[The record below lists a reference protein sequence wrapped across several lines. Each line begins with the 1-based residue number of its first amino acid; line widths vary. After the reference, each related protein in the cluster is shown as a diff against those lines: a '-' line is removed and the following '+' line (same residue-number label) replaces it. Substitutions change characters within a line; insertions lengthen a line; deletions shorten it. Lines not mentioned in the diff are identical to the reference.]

1 MALTDLKKTA
11 GLSLAFDGSDLIAQ
25 EKDIDIAQK
34 QTATIDDM
42 RSQILNPTLSC
53 PTIFYYKFPEID
65 RKSVLK
71 DKNLRFDMYAI
82 PSNLAG
88 IEYVKTAGQ
97 SADEYPVLIESAYGY
112 LTVILQSNPV
122 IVDAVPKVKSTVVKI
137 KKGEKL
143 VIPPNHDF
151 VLVNARQS
159 LTMVSMI
166 YSRKTKVR
174 RVFDDRRGISR
185 YVIRKNAR
193 LEVVK
198 NPSYRNVESVKS
210 WDPMEYYDDFKLT
223 EKTPIFKQI
232 LRKYKRFK
240 WLHEPSKIDWTKLP
254 GCY

>member
-1 MALTDLKKTA
+1 MALVDLKKTT
-11 GLSLAFDGSDLIAQ
+11 GLALAFDGADLVAQ
-25 EKDIDIAQK
+25 EKDINIGPK
-34 QTATIDDM
+34 ETVTIDDM
-42 RSQILNPTLSC
+42 RSQILNPELSC
-53 PTIFYYKFPEID
+53 PTIFYYKFPNID

-71 DKNLRFDMYAI
+71 RKKLRYDIYVV

-88 IEYVKTAGQ
+88 IEYVKTAGL
-97 SADEYPVLIESAYGY
+97 SAGSHPVLIESAYGY
-112 LTVILQSNPV
+112 STVIMQSNPV
-122 IVDAVPKVKSTVVKI
+122 IEDAVPKVKSTTVKL

-159 LTMVSMI
+159 LSVISMI
-166 YSRKTKVR
+166 YSRKTELR
-174 RVFDDRRGISR
+174 RVFDNRRGISQ

-193 LEVVK
+193 LETVK
-198 NPSYRNVESVKS
+198 NPAYRNVERVKT
-210 WDPMEYYDDFKLT
+210 WDPQEYYDDFNLT

-240 WLHEPSKIDWTKLP
+240 WLHDSSKIDWTNLP

>member
-1 MALTDLKKTA
+1 MALVDLKKTA
-11 GLSLAFDGSDLIAQ
+11 GLSLAFDGTDLVAQ
-25 EKDIDIAQK
+25 EKDIDVGPK
-34 QTATIDDM
+34 ETVTISDM
-42 RSQILNPTLSC
+42 RSQILNPSLSC
-53 PTIFYYKFPEID
+53 PTIFYYKFPNID

-71 DKNLRFDMYAI
+71 RKNLRFDIFAI

-97 SADEYPVLIESAYGY
+97 SAGEHPVLLESAYGY
-112 LTVILQSNPV
+112 LTVILQSKPV
-122 IVDAVPKVKSTVVKI
+122 IVDAVPKVKSSVVKL

-151 VLVNARQS
+151 VLVNTRQS
-159 LTMVSMI
+159 LTVVSLI
-166 YSRKTKVR
+166 YSRKTDLR

-198 NPSYRNVESVKS
+198 NPSYRNVEAIKG
-210 WDPMEYYDDFKLT
+210 WKPEEYYDDFNLT

-232 LRKYKRFK
+232 LRKYQRFK
-240 WLHEPSKIDWTKLP
+240 WLHDSSKIDWTNLP